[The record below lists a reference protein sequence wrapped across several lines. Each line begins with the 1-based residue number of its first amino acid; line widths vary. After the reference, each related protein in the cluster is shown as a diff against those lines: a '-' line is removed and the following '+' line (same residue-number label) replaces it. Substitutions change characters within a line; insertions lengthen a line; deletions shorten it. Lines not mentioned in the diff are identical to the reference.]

1 MAPVTVPLNVSAP
14 VTLDGSGNGTAR
26 AGPSNLREVWT
37 PEQASVKVSSN
48 TAEAQCKVYEG
59 EQADDSNY
67 VGGTLSGSTG
77 DSTTNV
83 YGPLYVGQYI
93 WAVWTGGDPG
103 ATAYLN
109 VTGTKTI
116 GD

>member
-1 MAPVTVPLNVSAP
+1 MTAVTVPLNVSVP
-14 VTLDGSGNGTAR
+14 VVLDASGNGTAR
-26 AGPSNLREVWT
+26 TGPVNLREVWT
-37 PEQASVKVSSN
+37 PQQASVKVATS
-48 TAEAQCKVYEG
+48 TVEAECKVYQG
-59 EQADDSNY
+59 EAPDDPNF

-83 YGPLYVGQYI
+83 YGPLYVGQYV

-109 VTGTKTI
+109 VGGSKTI
-116 GD
+116 GG